1 MSIQNRLGLGWNFSF
16 VDGADVTKE
25 AISDGYPKQKKPH
38 LVVRCLAY
46 VPSSDLGIE

>member
-1 MSIQNRLGLGWNFSF
+1 MLLVRLIHKAGF

-25 AISDGYPKQKKPH
+25 AISDGYPKQKKPY